1 MFPKGG
7 IGFADSDEEGVP
19 LISFRNIQ
27 NNTST
32 LNFE

>member
-19 LISFRNIQ
+19 LIIFRYIQ
-27 NNTST
+27 NNTSAI
-32 LNFE
+32 NF